1 MNYKKV
7 IKDLKE
13 RNDKLQEQY
22 RLRDIRCIHLE
33 YENEMLKGDFEA
45 QHELTKKYSKEN
57 KELKEELEKEY
68 NKGYERGIL
77 DTVEE
82 NQRLDKENRE
92 LKKQLEYLRSGEY
105 YNQLRFERDMLQNV
119 VDNGEVSK
127 EDKEFIDMTQRNTEL
142 LEENQ
147 KLKKLLE
154 EKNKHQIFIDTQDME
169 ERYAEGLYQDYL
181 EEENKK
187 YKNQQKEFIEY
198 LEKTIVDSKAGSG
211 QQYYFQEILSKYKEI
226 IGE

>member
-33 YENEMLKGDFEA
+33 YENEMLKSDFEA
-45 QHELTKKYSKEN
+45 QHELTKKYAKEN

-92 LKKQLEYLRSGEY
+92 LKEQVDYLRRSIERKEETIIDLEDERVPYTNEYVEKLKKQLEEY
-105 YNQLRFERDMLQNV
+105 DRKLFITKNELDMRQKSI
-119 VDNGEVSK
+119 DN
-127 EDKEFIDMTQRNTEL
+127 
-142 LEENQ
+142 
-147 KLKKLLE
+147 KL
-154 EKNKHQIFIDTQDME
+154 
-169 ERYAEGLYQDYL
+169 
-181 EEENKK
+181 
-187 YKNQQKEFIEY
+187 NQQKEFIEM
-198 LEKTIVDSKAGSG
+198 LEKEILDSKAGSS
-211 QQYYFQEILSKYKEI
+211 QQYYAKEHLRLFKEI
-226 IGE
+226 IGGKE